1 MSFAVFFFHVSK
13 GEAEV
18 TLLETRVI
26 FLLVPQQRMII
37 HFQIEFAHKAHL
49 LMSTNKADYVD
60 YPTGLYFQN
69 ETQSFEHN
77 VYLDWSHFGF

>member
-1 MSFAVFFFHVSK
+1 MIFAFFFFHGSK

-37 HFQIEFAHKAHL
+37 HFQIEFAHNAYL
-49 LMSTNKADYVD
+49 LMNTNKAM
-60 YPTGLYFQN
+60 FM
-69 ETQSFEHN
+69 
-77 VYLDWSHFGF
+77 